1 MWERRPPFQV
11 GERSASRQVDD
22 IHCSYGENK
31 YVADNWATIAIMRHF
46 LLPQSL
52 MVAKSSSIP
61 PSLPPELENQI
72 EFTGKV
78 FHKCCN

>member
-31 YVADNWATIAIMRHF
+31 YVADNWAITIMRHF

-52 MVAKSSSIP
+52 MVAKSSSMP
-61 PSLPPELENQI
+61 PLPPP
-72 EFTGKV
+72 
-78 FHKCCN
+78 

>member
-52 MVAKSSSIP
+52 MVAKTFKQALARAP
-61 PSLPPELENQI
+61 RAPSPLNFGEPN
-72 EFTGKV
+72 
-78 FHKCCN
+78 